1 MQLAGR
7 EGIRVL
13 IVEDD
18 AAQAEALAEVLAAE
32 GRQMLVAPD
41 GETGLSLAR
50 TGVDLIVADYM
61 LPGMNG
67 VQMVRRLREEKLPT
81 PVLIVSGEATVAV
94 AVEAMK
100 AGVLDF
106 VQKPFDVDFFRA
118 RVAQALEVG
127 RTAHELAALRRKL
140 QQRGQAELI
149 IGVSPAI
156 AEVRHLIRSVARTDV
171 DVVLYGETGTG
182 KELAA
187 RAVHEYSQRSEKPF
201 VVVDC
206 AALPEPLLENE
217 LFGHEAGAY
226 TGADRQARGLLAEAD
241 GGTAFIDEI
250 GEMPLPV
257 QSKLL
262 RFLQTKEF
270 RRVGASRQTRVDVRV
285 VAATNRTLEAEV
297 AAGRFRRDLFYRI
310 NVFPIRLPPL
320 RERRED
326 VPLLADHFVRAFSKG
341 MGRAIEGFTPDALD
355 LLAVHDWPGN
365 VRELENAVRR
375 MVVMAEHPRIGPREC
390 DSVLRGAPT
399 LPARR
404 FAVEPFHR
412 ARAEALERFEK
423 AYLDGLL
430 QTVGTNVAEAARRAG
445 IDRKNLWLKLRRHGM
460 RRASR

>member
-1 MQLAGR
+1 MDDKV
-7 EGIRVL
+7 RVL

-18 AAQAEALAEVLAAE
+18 PAQADALSELLAASE
-32 GRQMLVAPD
+32 REILVAKD
-41 GETGLSLAR
+41 GEAGLSLGRA
-50 TGVDLIVADYM
+50 GVDLIVADYM
-61 LPGMNG
+61 LPVLDG
-67 VQMVRRLREEKLPT
+67 VQLVRRLREEKIAT

-118 RVAQALEVG
+118 RVAQALEMG
-127 RTAHELAALRRKL
+127 RTARELVALRRKL
-140 QQRGQAELI
+140 QQRHKSELI
-149 IGVSPAI
+149 VGVSPAI
-156 AEVRHLIRSVARTDV
+156 AEVRRLIGTVARTDV
-171 DVVLYGETGTG
+171 DVALYGETGTG

-187 RAVHEYSQRSEKPF
+187 RAVHEHSLRGEKPF

-226 TGADRQARGLLAEAD
+226 TGADKHARGLLAEAD
-241 GGTAFIDEI
+241 GGTLFVDEI
-250 GEMPLPV
+250 GDMPLSI

-285 VAATNRTLEAEV
+285 VVATNRELESEV
-297 AAGRFRRDLFYRI
+297 ARGRFRQDLFYRI
-310 NVFPIRLPPL
+310 NVFPIRLPSL
-320 RERRED
+320 RERTED
-326 VPLLADHFVRAFSKG
+326 VSLLADHFLRSVARA
-341 MGRAIEGFTPDALD
+341 MGRTVEGFTSEA
-355 LLAVHDWPGN
+355 LAVLTRHDWPGN
-365 VRELENAVRR
+365 VRQLENVVRR
-375 MVVMAEHPRIGPREC
+375 LVVMAAGPRIGANECETVLGGIPAELKPPRE
-390 DSVLRGAPT
+390 VA
-399 LPARR
+399 
-404 FAVEPFHR
+404 PFHQ

-430 QTVGTNVAEAARRAG
+430 RTVGTNVTEAARRAG

-460 RRASR
+460 SRAAGR

>member
-1 MQLAGR
+1 MDDKV
-7 EGIRVL
+7 RVL

-18 AAQAEALAEVLAAE
+18 PAQADALSELLAASE
-32 GRQMLVAPD
+32 REILVAKD
-41 GETGLSLAR
+41 GEAGLSLGRA
-50 TGVDLIVADYM
+50 GVDLIVADYM
-61 LPGMNG
+61 LPVLDG
-67 VQMVRRLREEKLPT
+67 VQLVRRLREEKIAT

-118 RVAQALEVG
+118 RVAQALEMG
-127 RTAHELAALRRKL
+127 RTARELVALRRKL
-140 QQRGQAELI
+140 QQRHKSELI
-149 IGVSPAI
+149 VGVSPAI
-156 AEVRHLIRSVARTDV
+156 AEVRRLIGTVARTDV
-171 DVVLYGETGTG
+171 DVALYGETGTG

-187 RAVHEYSQRSEKPF
+187 RAVHEHSLRGEKPF

-226 TGADRQARGLLAEAD
+226 TGADKHARGLLAEAD
-241 GGTAFIDEI
+241 GGTLFVDEI
-250 GEMPLPV
+250 GDMPLSI

-285 VAATNRTLEAEV
+285 VVATNRELESEV
-297 AAGRFRRDLFYRI
+297 ARGRFRQDLFYRI

-320 RERRED
+320 RERTED
-326 VPLLADHFVRAFSKG
+326 VPLLADQFLRNVARA
-341 MGRAIEGFTPDALD
+341 MGRTVEGFTSEA
-355 LLAVHDWPGN
+355 LAVLTRHDWPGN
-365 VRELENAVRR
+365 VRQLENVVRR
-375 MVVMAEHPRIGPREC
+375 LVVMAAGPRIGASECETVLGGIPAELKPPRE
-390 DSVLRGAPT
+390 VA
-399 LPARR
+399 
-404 FAVEPFHR
+404 PFHQ

-430 QTVGTNVAEAARRAG
+430 RTVGTNVTEAARRAG

-460 RRASR
+460 SRAAGR